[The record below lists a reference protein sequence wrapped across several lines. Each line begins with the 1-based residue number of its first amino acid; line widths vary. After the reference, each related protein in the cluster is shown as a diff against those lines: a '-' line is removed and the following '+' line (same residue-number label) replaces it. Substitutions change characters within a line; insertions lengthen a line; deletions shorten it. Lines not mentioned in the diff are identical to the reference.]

1 MRISVGEV
9 RVQAHQPQQ
18 LLDPRP
24 PLLTSSQPEIVQ
36 GLGDDVADRHPW
48 VQRSERVLED
58 DLHLATHPPQPP
70 PAQPRQVLPLEDH
83 PARRHRL
90 QSRDQPRKCR
100 LPAPRLTDET
110 ERLPAPDVEA
120 DAGHRLHDRAPR
132 RRVVLD
138 DILDTNN
145 GAIRGRLRHLR
156 CRRRLPARHQ
166 IFAPDRMRFLLS
178 AATSNATSLA
188 CAAAR
193 VSSDTVLISTPHRAS
208 WPGAT
213 SSSSGSSFK
222 HLSTFNEHRG
232 WNLHPGAIP
241 TRAGGNPPTETRRP
255 FAASPTPAT
264 PATRPH

>member
-90 QSRDQPRKCR
+90 QSRDQSRQGR
-100 LPAPRLTDET
+100 LPASRLTDET

-120 DAGHRLHDRAPR
+120 DAGDCLHDRAPR

-145 GAIRGRLRHLR
+145 GAIRARLRHLR
-156 CRRRLPARHQ
+156 RPGRLPARHQ
-166 IFAPDRMRFLLS
+166 IFASDRMRFLIS

-193 VSSDTVLISTPHRAS
+193 VSSDTVLIFTQHRAS
-208 WPGAT
+208 WPAAT
-213 SSSSGSSFK
+213 SSSSASSFNHFSPLNK
-222 HLSTFNEHRG
+222 PPPPTFQ
-232 WNLHPGAIP
+232 PAAIP
-241 TRAGGNPPTETRRP
+241 PRP
-255 FAASPTPAT
+255 APN
-264 PATRPH
+264 